1 MRNDQITWQ
10 NKTQKN
16 KSEEENNLIIKIKT
30 K

>member
-10 NKTQKN
+10 NKKQK

>member
-10 NKTQKN
+10 NKTQKK
-16 KSEEENNLIIKIKT
+16 KSEEENNLIIKIKA